1 MTEPKMPKNAPKQ
14 DPRQPLTNPAL
25 KKAIEDA
32 RKQDTPQARSAVVNE
47 MLRATFLVPVQV
59 GIAGKPPKPGRD
71 GQIGRAHV

>member
-47 MLRATFLVPVQV
+47 IMKRT
-59 GIAGKPPKPGRD
+59 IMKKK
-71 GQIGRAHV
+71 